1 MKELIGKV
9 TFMLSKLPQKTT
21 VHKVD
26 LFDDTKL
33 AYEFNC
39 FFTNVGKNM
48 LSKIPNAATSFT
60 YFVNKSDFVIKTKEL
75 SIKEFKDGFYFLR
88 GNKSRGY
95 GDVNYN
101 VIKIKKIFIS
111 HLKRVFFQTT

>member
-39 FFTNVGKNM
+39 FFTNVGK
-48 LSKIPNAATSFT
+48 TC
-60 YFVNKSDFVIKTKEL
+60 
-75 SIKEFKDGFYFLR
+75 
-88 GNKSRGY
+88 
-95 GDVNYN
+95 
-101 VIKIKKIFIS
+101 
-111 HLKRVFFQTT
+111 

>member
-39 FFTNVGKNM
+39 FFTNVEKNM
-48 LSKIPNAATSFT
+48 LSKIPNAATSFA